1 MLRMGLAPKTQ
12 TISATVF
19 IDRASDLNEMS
30 SRILSIGGVIS
41 VKKLEKAWAIYIV
54 ASNTDVFRKI
64 SELQGVIEIKPGYEY
79 GDAENINNYYNM
91 EHPPLGKYILILSML
106 AIGDYP
112 DGWRIPSMVSGA
124 LLTIVTGLIVRETT
138 KRNIYAILAS
148 ILTASDPI
156 VRVMAGVAML
166 DIFLALF
173 TALSIYFTIRES
185 WTLSG
190 IFLGLAISTKM
201 SGGFVLIAL
210 LILAALRSRDIIR
223 TYRDLIL
230 IPAAVF
236 IIINLPIIILFGIQA
251 WYDQS
256 IVGAISWHL
265 RTKTQP
271 GEGPPVSAPWMWLY
285 GENPFYLTV
294 SPDTIA
300 RGNIYVYMGSIAMA
314 LIIIPAARSFPII
327 SELTIATFVT
337 WLGYVLIWLL
347 GNHSQYSFYM
357 VQLAPLFSA
366 LFISQLWVLFEN
378 TGAIISSY
386 RSIYSRIRGNRGS
399 QKAQGS
405 SADDLNY

>member
-1 MLRMGLAPKTQ
+1 MLRMGLTPRTQ
-12 TISATVF
+12 SISATVF
-19 IDRASDLNEMS
+19 ISRSTDLNEIS

-41 VKKLEKAWAIYIV
+41 VKKLEKAWAVYVV
-54 ASNTDVFRKI
+54 ASSSDVFRKI

-79 GDAENINNYYNM
+79 GDAESINNYYNM

-112 DGWRIPSMVSGA
+112 GGWRIPSMVSGA
-124 LLTIVTGLIVRETT
+124 LLTIVTGLIVREAT
-138 KRNIYAILAS
+138 KRDIYAILAS

-173 TALSIYFTIRES
+173 TALSIYFAIRGS

-190 IFLGLAISTKM
+190 ISLGLAISTKM
-201 SGGFVLIAL
+201 SGGFALIAL
-210 LILAALRSRDIIR
+210 LILSALKPRDIMR

-236 IIINLPIIILFGIQA
+236 MIINMPIIMLFGIQT

-256 IVGAISWHL
+256 IAGAVSWHL

-271 GEGPPVSAPWMWLY
+271 GEGPPASAPWMWLY

-314 LIIIPAARSFPII
+314 LILIAVARSFPTI

-337 WLGYVLIWLL
+337 WLGYVLLWLL

-366 LFISQLWVLFEN
+366 LFVSQLWVLFEN
-378 TGAIISSY
+378 TGAIVSAY
-386 RSIYSRIRGNRGS
+386 RSIFSRIRGGRGT
-399 QKAQGS
+399 QEAQDS
-405 SADDLNY
+405 SAEDLNH